1 MESRTSALAGVA
13 GSLLGIGFTIA
24 GFSAPF
30 LGWPVV
36 ALGVVLIVSVPLV
49 HLRRWLLTKV
59 YAGPAIGGS
68 WWMRDWRHEN
78 ETKDKEKTVSHD
90 AVLKQVGS
98 QVSGDFTNSQ
108 GAYKVIGVIQD
119 RVFTGTWTQV
129 TTKGGHDPW
138 HGAFQFLISPGHED
152 SITMR
157 GRWVGFDGDRV
168 RINCGEWEWC
178 RPGRLF
184 PSEKV

>member
-1 MESRTSALAGVA
+1 MENRALTIVGVA
-13 GSLLGIGFTIA
+13 VSVVSLGATMTGY
-24 GFSAPF
+24 SDSF
-30 LGWPVV
+30 LGWFVF
-36 ALGVVLIVSVPLV
+36 AIGVVLMLSAPLL
-49 HLRRWLLTKV
+49 HFYRWLLAKV

-78 ETKDKEKTVSHD
+78 EETDKEKTVSHD

-108 GAYKVIGVIQD
+108 GAYTLTGVIQD

-129 TTKGGHDPW
+129 TTKGHHDRW

-184 PSEKV
+184 PSERA